1 MSYGSKVLS
10 AGVQRTLLAQ
20 GLLILITAGIFLA
33 YKGPTSATAVIYG
46 GAIAMLIAALLGWRL
61 QRAADA
67 AGEAP
72 EAQLQGSMQLY
83 WGAMERF
90 LIVGVG
96 FAVGIAVIKL
106 PPLPMIVAFAVA
118 QLGFLLRIPTRLQD
132 DKGQQPNKRGVTP

>member
-1 MSYGSKVLS
+1 
-10 AGVQRTLLAQ
+10 LLAQ
-20 GLLILITAGIFLA
+20 GILILITAAAFLA
-33 YKGPTSATAVIYG
+33 YKGSASAAAAIYG
-46 GAIAMLIAALLGWRL
+46 GAIAMVIAALLGWRL

-67 AGEAP
+67 AA

-132 DKGQQPNKRGVTP
+132 KGQQPNKRGVTP

>member
-1 MSYGSKVLS
+1 MV
-10 AGVQRTLLAQ
+10 
-20 GLLILITAGIFLA
+20 
-33 YKGPTSATAVIYG
+33 
-46 GAIAMLIAALLGWRL
+46 IAALLGWRL

-67 AGEAP
+67 AAGAA
-72 EAQLQGSMQLY
+72 EAQLQGSLQLY

-96 FAVGIAVIKL
+96 FAVGIAAIKL

-132 DKGQQPNKRGVTP
+132 KGQQPNKRGVTP